1 MHIETIMLHTKKP
14 REQSGRDA
22 FSRYKAQVRSAGIAS
37 LSILEGNEIDRVYCD
52 LHDDFVIRKK
62 DEHGFSYIFY
72 QVKTKGKQNH
82 NWSVSDIFGL
92 QKRAKQQ
99 DPLKIKDSF
108 IGKLLL
114 HTVVFDNF
122 CHAIVFQTNINN
134 ADDVE
139 QLLTDI
145 ATGKFKDKNT
155 THLISNFNLCFIDE
169 LTSQLSPEKIKF
181 NLSKLKFETDVQ
193 YLKGGDDNFEPIA
206 RDKIYKFSEVD
217 LSYLESREIL
227 IKLLDLVEN
236 KSSGIIHDLSIDSI
250 EKYAA
255 ISIDDLLP
263 ILSISKE
270 AYEALLLGGD
280 SKAIRNASI
289 IQRTLSS
296 AGAGNEEIEYCSRC
310 KTNWDIWLRKN
321 RHVINEFDLQSIQ
334 SNITGLLNSII
345 GSKKSLKI
353 SELRQPIKALAHE
366 LKCQD
371 LLYDLNIDLIL
382 GAVFAELVK
391 AKS

>member
-1 MHIETIMLHTKKP
+1 MLHTKKP
-14 REQSGRDA
+14 REQSGRDS
-22 FSRYKAQVRSAGIAS
+22 FSRYKAQIRSAGIAS

-92 QKRAKQQ
+92 QPRAKKQ
-99 DPLKIKDSF
+99 DPLKIRDSF

-114 HTVVFDNF
+114 HTVVFDCS

-134 ADDVE
+134 TDDVDE
-139 QLLTDI
+139 LLADI
-145 ATGKFKDKNT
+145 ATGTFKDKNSE
-155 THLISNFNLCFIDE
+155 HLISNFNLCFANE
-169 LTSQLSPEKIKF
+169 TTEQLSTEKIKS

-193 YLKGGDDNFEPIA
+193 YLKIGNDNFEPIA

-217 LSYLESREIL
+217 LSYLESKEIL
-227 IKLLDLVEN
+227 IKLLDLVEK
-236 KSSGIIHDLSIDSI
+236 KSSGVIHNLSIDSI

-270 AYEALLLGGD
+270 AYDALLLGGD
-280 SKAIRNASI
+280 RKAIKNASI

-296 AGAGNEEIEYCSRC
+296 AGAGDEEIEYCSRC
-310 KTNWDIWLRKN
+310 KTNWDIWLRNN
-321 RHVINEFDLQSIQ
+321 RHIISELDLQTIKSHV
-334 SNITGLLNSII
+334 TGLLNNAI
-345 GSKKSLKI
+345 GNKNSLKI
-353 SELRQPIKALAHE
+353 SELRQPIKVLENE
-366 LKCQD
+366 LKSQS
-371 LLYDLNIDLIL
+371 LLYDLDINLIL

>member
-1 MHIETIMLHTKKP
+1 MLHTKKP
-14 REQSGRDA
+14 REQSGRDS
-22 FSRYKAQVRSAGIAS
+22 FSRYKAQIRSAGIAS

-92 QKRAKQQ
+92 QPRAKKQ
-99 DPLKIKDSF
+99 DPLKIRDSF

-114 HTVVFDNF
+114 HTVVFDCS

-134 ADDVE
+134 TDDVDE
-139 QLLTDI
+139 LLADI
-145 ATGKFKDKNT
+145 ATGTFKDKNSEY
-155 THLISNFNLCFIDE
+155 LISNFNLCFANE
-169 LTSQLSPEKIKF
+169 TTEQLSTEKIKS

-193 YLKGGDDNFEPIA
+193 YLKIGDDNFEPIA

-217 LSYLESREIL
+217 LSYLESKEIL
-227 IKLLDLVEN
+227 IKLLDLVEK
-236 KSSGIIHDLSIDSI
+236 KSSGVIHDLSIDSI

-270 AYEALLLGGD
+270 AYDALLLGGD
-280 SKAIRNASI
+280 RKAIKNASI

-296 AGAGNEEIEYCSRC
+296 AGAGDEEIEYCSRC
-310 KTNWDIWLRKN
+310 KTNWDIWLRNN
-321 RHVINEFDLQSIQ
+321 RHIISELDLQTIKSHV
-334 SNITGLLNSII
+334 TGLLNNAI
-345 GSKKSLKI
+345 GNKHSLKI
-353 SELRQPIKALAHE
+353 SELRQPIIVLENE
-366 LKCQD
+366 LKLQG
-371 LLYDLNIDLIL
+371 LLYDLDINLIL

>member
-1 MHIETIMLHTKKP
+1 MLHTKKP
-14 REQSGRDA
+14 REQSGRDS
-22 FSRYKAQVRSAGIAS
+22 FSRYKAQIRSAGIAS

-92 QKRAKQQ
+92 QPRAKKQ
-99 DPLKIKDSF
+99 DPLKIRDSF

-114 HTVVFDNF
+114 HTVVFDCS

-134 ADDVE
+134 TDDVDE
-139 QLLTDI
+139 LLADI
-145 ATGKFKDKNT
+145 ATGTFKDKNSEC
-155 THLISNFNLCFIDE
+155 LISNFNLCFANE
-169 LTSQLSPEKIKF
+169 TTEQLSTEKIKS

-193 YLKGGDDNFEPIA
+193 YLKIGDDNFEPIA

-217 LSYLESREIL
+217 LSYLESKEIL
-227 IKLLDLVEN
+227 IKLLDLVEK
-236 KSSGIIHDLSIDSI
+236 KSSGVIHDLSIDSI

-270 AYEALLLGGD
+270 AYDALLLGGD
-280 SKAIRNASI
+280 RKAIKNASI

-296 AGAGNEEIEYCSRC
+296 AGAGDEEIEYCSRC
-310 KTNWDIWLRKN
+310 KTNWDIWLRNN
-321 RHVINEFDLQSIQ
+321 RHIISELDLQTIKSHV
-334 SNITGLLNSII
+334 TGLLNNAI
-345 GSKKSLKI
+345 GNKHSLKI
-353 SELRQPIKALAHE
+353 SELRQPIKVLENE
-366 LKCQD
+366 LKLQG
-371 LLYDLNIDLIL
+371 LLYDLDINLIL

>member
-1 MHIETIMLHTKKP
+1 MLHTKKP
-14 REQSGRDA
+14 REQSGRDS
-22 FSRYKAQVRSAGIAS
+22 FSRYKAQIRSAGIAS

-92 QKRAKQQ
+92 QPRAKKQ
-99 DPLKIKDSF
+99 DPLKIRDSF
-108 IGKLLL
+108 VGKLLL
-114 HTVVFDNF
+114 HTVVFDCS

-134 ADDVE
+134 SDDVDE
-139 QLLTDI
+139 LLADI
-145 ATGKFKDKNT
+145 ATGTFKDKNSEY
-155 THLISNFNLCFIDE
+155 LISNFNLCFANE
-169 LTSQLSPEKIKF
+169 TTEQLSTEKIKS

-193 YLKGGDDNFEPIA
+193 YLKIGDDNFEPIA

-217 LSYLESREIL
+217 LSYLESKEIL
-227 IKLLDLVEN
+227 IKLLDLVEK
-236 KSSGIIHDLSIDSI
+236 KSSGVIHDLSIDSI

-270 AYEALLLGGD
+270 AYDALLLGGD
-280 SKAIRNASI
+280 RKAIKNASI

-296 AGAGNEEIEYCSRC
+296 AGAGDEEIEYCSRC
-310 KTNWDIWLRKN
+310 KTNWDIWLRNN
-321 RHVINEFDLQSIQ
+321 RHIISELDLQTIKSH
-334 SNITGLLNSII
+334 ITGLLNNAI
-345 GSKKSLKI
+345 GNKHSLKI
-353 SELRQPIKALAHE
+353 SELRQPIKVLENE
-366 LKCQD
+366 LKLQG
-371 LLYDLNIDLIL
+371 LLYDLDINLIL

>member
-1 MHIETIMLHTKKP
+1 MLHTKKP
-14 REQSGRDA
+14 REQSGRDS
-22 FSRYKAQVRSAGIAS
+22 FSRYKAQIRSAGIAS

-62 DEHGFSYIFY
+62 DGHGFSYIFY

-92 QKRAKQQ
+92 QPRAKKQ
-99 DPLKIKDSF
+99 DPLKIRDSF
-108 IGKLLL
+108 VGKLLL
-114 HTVVFDNF
+114 HTVVFDCS

-134 ADDVE
+134 SDDVDE
-139 QLLTDI
+139 LLADI
-145 ATGKFKDKNT
+145 ATGTFKDKNSEY
-155 THLISNFNLCFIDE
+155 LISNFNLCFANE
-169 LTSQLSPEKIKF
+169 TTEQLSTEKIKS

-193 YLKGGDDNFEPIA
+193 YLKIGDDNFEPIA

-217 LSYLESREIL
+217 LSYLESKEIL
-227 IKLLDLVEN
+227 IKLLDLVEK
-236 KSSGIIHDLSIDSI
+236 KSSGVIHDLSIDSI

-270 AYEALLLGGD
+270 AYDALLLGGD
-280 SKAIRNASI
+280 RKAIKNASI

-296 AGAGNEEIEYCSRC
+296 AGAGDEEIEYCSRC
-310 KTNWDIWLRKN
+310 KTNWDIWLRNN
-321 RHVINEFDLQSIQ
+321 RHIISELDLQTIKSHV
-334 SNITGLLNSII
+334 TGLLNNAI
-345 GSKKSLKI
+345 GNKHSLKI
-353 SELRQPIKALAHE
+353 SELRQPIKVLENE
-366 LKCQD
+366 LKLQG
-371 LLYDLNIDLIL
+371 LLYDLDINLIL

>member
-1 MHIETIMLHTKKP
+1 MLHTKKP
-14 REQSGRDA
+14 REQSGRDS
-22 FSRYKAQVRSAGIAS
+22 FSRYKAQIRSAGIAS

-92 QKRAKQQ
+92 QPRAKKQ
-99 DPLKIKDSF
+99 DPLKIRDSF
-108 IGKLLL
+108 VGKLLL
-114 HTVVFDNF
+114 HTVVFDCS

-134 ADDVE
+134 SDDVDE
-139 QLLTDI
+139 LLADI
-145 ATGKFKDKNT
+145 ATGTFKDKNSEY
-155 THLISNFNLCFIDE
+155 LISNFNLCFANE
-169 LTSQLSPEKIKF
+169 TTEQLSTEKIKS

-193 YLKGGDDNFEPIA
+193 YLKIGDDNFEPIA

-217 LSYLESREIL
+217 LSYLESKEIL
-227 IKLLDLVEN
+227 IKLLDLVEK
-236 KSSGIIHDLSIDSI
+236 KSSGVIHDLSIDSI

-270 AYEALLLGGD
+270 AYDALLLGGD
-280 SKAIRNASI
+280 RKAIKNASI

-296 AGAGNEEIEYCSRC
+296 AGAGDEEIEYCSRC
-310 KTNWDIWLRKN
+310 KTNWDIWLRNN
-321 RHVINEFDLQSIQ
+321 RHIISELDLQTIKSHV
-334 SNITGLLNSII
+334 TGLLNNAI
-345 GSKKSLKI
+345 GNKHSLKI
-353 SELRQPIKALAHE
+353 SELRQPIKVLENE
-366 LKCQD
+366 LKLQG
-371 LLYDLNIDLIL
+371 LLYDLDINLIL

>member
-1 MHIETIMLHTKKP
+1 MLHTKKP
-14 REQSGRDA
+14 REQSGRDS
-22 FSRYKAQVRSAGIAS
+22 FSRYKAQIRSAGIAS

-92 QKRAKQQ
+92 QPRAKKQ
-99 DPLKIKDSF
+99 DPLKIRDSF

-114 HTVVFDNF
+114 HTVVFDCS

-134 ADDVE
+134 TDDVDE
-139 QLLTDI
+139 LLADI
-145 ATGKFKDKNT
+145 ATGTFKDKNSEY
-155 THLISNFNLCFIDE
+155 LISNFNLCFANE
-169 LTSQLSPEKIKF
+169 TTEQLSTEKIKS

-193 YLKGGDDNFEPIA
+193 YLKIGDDNFEPIA

-217 LSYLESREIL
+217 LSYLESKEIL
-227 IKLLDLVEN
+227 IKLLDLVEK
-236 KSSGIIHDLSIDSI
+236 KSSGVIHDLSIDSI

-270 AYEALLLGGD
+270 AYDALLLGGD
-280 SKAIRNASI
+280 RKAIKNASI

-296 AGAGNEEIEYCSRC
+296 AGAGDEEIEYCSRC
-310 KTNWDIWLRKN
+310 KTNWDIWLRNN
-321 RHVINEFDLQSIQ
+321 RHIISELDLQTIKSHV
-334 SNITGLLNSII
+334 TGLLNNAI
-345 GSKKSLKI
+345 GNKHSLKI
-353 SELRQPIKALAHE
+353 SELRQPIKVLENE
-366 LKCQD
+366 LKLQG
-371 LLYDLNIDLIL
+371 LLYDLDINLIL

>member
-1 MHIETIMLHTKKP
+1 MLHTKKP
-14 REQSGRDA
+14 REQSGRDS
-22 FSRYKAQVRSAGIAS
+22 FSRYKAQIRSAGIAS

-92 QKRAKQQ
+92 QPRAKKQ
-99 DPLKIKDSF
+99 DPLKIRDSF

-114 HTVVFDNF
+114 HTVVFDCS

-134 ADDVE
+134 TDDVDE
-139 QLLTDI
+139 LLADI
-145 ATGKFKDKNT
+145 ATGTFKDKNSEY
-155 THLISNFNLCFIDE
+155 LISNFNLCFANE
-169 LTSQLSPEKIKF
+169 TTEQLSTEKIKS

-193 YLKGGDDNFEPIA
+193 YLKIGDDNFEPIA

-217 LSYLESREIL
+217 LSYLESKEIL
-227 IKLLDLVEN
+227 IKLLDLVEK
-236 KSSGIIHDLSIDSI
+236 KSSGVIHDLSIDSI

-255 ISIDDLLP
+255 ISINDLLP

-270 AYEALLLGGD
+270 AYDALLLGGD
-280 SKAIRNASI
+280 RKAIKNASI

-296 AGAGNEEIEYCSRC
+296 AGAGDEEIEYCSRC
-310 KTNWDIWLRKN
+310 KTNWDIWLRNN
-321 RHVINEFDLQSIQ
+321 RHIISELDLQTIKSHV
-334 SNITGLLNSII
+334 TGLLNNAI
-345 GSKKSLKI
+345 GNKHSLKI
-353 SELRQPIKALAHE
+353 SELRQPIKVLENE
-366 LKCQD
+366 LKLQG
-371 LLYDLNIDLIL
+371 LLYDLDINLIL

>member
-1 MHIETIMLHTKKP
+1 MLHTKKP
-14 REQSGRDA
+14 REQSGRDS
-22 FSRYKAQVRSAGIAS
+22 FSRYKAQIRSAGIAS

-92 QKRAKQQ
+92 QPRAKKQ
-99 DPLKIKDSF
+99 DPLKIRDSF

-114 HTVVFDNF
+114 HTVVFDCS

-134 ADDVE
+134 TDDVDE
-139 QLLTDI
+139 LLADI
-145 ATGKFKDKNT
+145 ATGTFKDKNSE
-155 THLISNFNLCFIDE
+155 HLISNFNLCFANE
-169 LTSQLSPEKIKF
+169 KTEQLSTEKIKS

-193 YLKGGDDNFEPIA
+193 YLKIGDDNFEPIA

-217 LSYLESREIL
+217 LSYLESKEIL
-227 IKLLDLVEN
+227 IKLLDLVEK
-236 KSSGIIHDLSIDSI
+236 KSSGVIHDLSIDSI

-270 AYEALLLGGD
+270 AYDALLLGGD
-280 SKAIRNASI
+280 RKAIKNASI

-296 AGAGNEEIEYCSRC
+296 AGAGDEEIEYCSRC
-310 KTNWDIWLRKN
+310 KTNWDIWLRNN
-321 RHVINEFDLQSIQ
+321 RHIISELDLQTIKSHV
-334 SNITGLLNSII
+334 TGLLNNAI
-345 GSKKSLKI
+345 GNKHSLKI
-353 SELRQPIKALAHE
+353 SELRQPIKVLENE
-366 LKCQD
+366 LKSQS
-371 LLYDLNIDLIL
+371 LLYDLDINLIL